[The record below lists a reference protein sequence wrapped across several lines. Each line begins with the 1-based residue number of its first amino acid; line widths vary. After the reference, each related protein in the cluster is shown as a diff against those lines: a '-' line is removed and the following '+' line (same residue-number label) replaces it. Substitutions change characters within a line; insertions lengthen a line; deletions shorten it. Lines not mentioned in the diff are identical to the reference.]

1 MAFSTG
7 HLGAARG
14 LSNPIIHMR
23 IIRINMNQFELVIVT
38 QRLQPPQWKKGE
50 GWVVWMGEEEGN
62 FATRFLFTSI
72 RSYKLP
78 LPPLPLYLPFFRF
91 KRDEEEEEEEEEERE
106 EEEGGGWKGFL

>member
-1 MAFSTG
+1 
-7 HLGAARG
+7 
-14 LSNPIIHMR
+14 
-23 IIRINMNQFELVIVT
+23 
-38 QRLQPPQWKKGE
+38 
-50 GWVVWMGEEEGN
+50 MGEEEGN